1 MLLALCRTPPH
12 VHLMAQLLLAH
23 VTGWT
28 DPRGTQQQQ
37 QPQQPSPSPPPSQLS
52 AEAHAG
58 FAHVATMLTQQ
69 GIEDPLG
76 EPHLA
81 RTLVQF
87 FEGRMVRAVAVSP
100 RNILWRHLCVCCVLP
115 LPRVLC
121 R

>member
-1 MLLALCRTPPH
+1 MLT
-12 VHLMAQLLLAH
+12 LMAHQLLVR

-28 DPRGTQQQQ
+28 DPRGSQ
-37 QPQQPSPSPPPSQLS
+37 QPQQPFPSPPATQLS

-87 FEGRMVRAVAVSP
+87 FEGRMVRTALFGP
-100 RNILWRHLCVCCVLP
+100 HLASVFLYLLYDANACTCS
-115 LPRVLC
+115 
-121 R
+121 